1 MTTKTITQATSSYSD
16 IKSQLRNC
24 ALSSAVG
31 WAKAE
36 RMLDGQE
43 KSLDFEL
50 DYIGQVVKISIAAIE
65 SGEEAEKAILTKLG
79 SQDIF
84 RGKAVQI
91 DGKQYQPSIDM
102 SGNTYVNSA
111 GEPITDFVAIG
122 KHRLLYLMDA
132 VKEKIE
138 DSLMLKDQRK
148 LLRWKQKFHR
158 YCYNFNDTEMTKYH
172 NKISEFESLQLDAR
186 TEANAEG
193 REISVIHH
201 SPRDE
206 EMDTMDAGF
215 KSRDIGKEKTKVDNG
230 GHMKTFADSI
240 KDAYDV
246 RVATIETIKIL
257 LTIPKKER
265 KTCKIP
271 IKMTEYNAVGED
283 NPVLI

>member
-1 MTTKTITQATSSYSD
+1 
-16 IKSQLRNC
+16 
-24 ALSSAVG
+24 
-31 WAKAE
+31 
-36 RMLDGQE
+36 
-43 KSLDFEL
+43 
-50 DYIGQVVKISIAAIE
+50 
-65 SGEEAEKAILTKLG
+65 
-79 SQDIF
+79 
-84 RGKAVQI
+84 
-91 DGKQYQPSIDM
+91 
-102 SGNTYVNSA
+102 
-111 GEPITDFVAIG
+111 
-122 KHRLLYLMDA
+122 MDA
-132 VKEKIE
+132 VKEKVE

-206 EMDTMDAGF
+206 ELETMDAGF

-230 GHMKTFADSI
+230 GHMKIFADSM

-246 RVATIETIKIL
+246 RVATIETIQTM
-257 LTIPKKER
+257 LTIPKHKR
-265 KTCKIP
+265 KTVKMP
-271 IKMTEYNAVGED
+271 ITMTEWNAVGED

>member
-1 MTTKTITQATSSYSD
+1 MTTKTITRATRSYSE
-16 IKSQLRNC
+16 IKSQLRDS

-43 KSLDFEL
+43 KSLNFEL
-50 DYIGQVVKISIAAIE
+50 VYIGQVVQISIAAIE
-65 SGEEAEKAILTKLG
+65 KGNEAEKAILTKLG

-84 RGKAVQI
+84 RGKPVQV

-102 SGNTYVNSA
+102 SGNTYVNTA
-111 GEPITDFVAIG
+111 GEPITDFVVIG
-122 KHRLLYLMDA
+122 KYRLQYLMDA
-132 VKEKIE
+132 VKEKVE

-206 EMDTMDAGF
+206 ELETMDAGF

-230 GHMKTFADSI
+230 GHMKNFADSM

-246 RVATIETIKIL
+246 RVATIETIQTM
-257 LTIPKKER
+257 LTIPKHKR
-265 KTCKIP
+265 KTVKMP
-271 IKMTEYNAVGED
+271 ITMTEWNAVGED

>member
-1 MTTKTITQATSSYSD
+1 MTTKTITRATRSYSE
-16 IKSQLRNC
+16 IKSQLRDS

-43 KSLDFEL
+43 KSLNFEL
-50 DYIGQVVKISIAAIE
+50 VYIGQVVQISIAAIE
-65 SGEEAEKAILTKLG
+65 KGNEAEKAILTKLG

-84 RGKAVQI
+84 RGKPVQI

-102 SGNTYVNSA
+102 SGNTYVNTA
-111 GEPITDFVAIG
+111 GEPITDFVVIG
-122 KHRLLYLMDA
+122 KYRLQYLMDA
-132 VKEKIE
+132 VKEKVE

-206 EMDTMDAGF
+206 ELETMDAGF
-215 KSRDIGKEKTKVDNG
+215 KSRDIGKEKSKVDNG
-230 GHMKTFADSI
+230 GHMKNFADSM

-246 RVATIETIKIL
+246 RVATIETIQTM
-257 LTIPKKER
+257 LTIPKHKR
-265 KTCKIP
+265 KTVKMP
-271 IKMTEYNAVGED
+271 ITMTEWNAVGED

>member
-1 MTTKTITQATSSYSD
+1 MTTKTITQATRSYSE
-16 IKSQLRNC
+16 IKSQLRDC

-43 KSLDFEL
+43 KSLNFEL
-50 DYIGQVVKISIAAIE
+50 VYIGQVVQISIAAIE
-65 SGEEAEKAILTKLG
+65 KGNEAEKAILTKLG

-84 RGKAVQI
+84 RGKPVQV

-102 SGNTYVNSA
+102 SGNTYVNTA
-111 GEPITDFVAIG
+111 GEPITDFVVIG
-122 KHRLLYLMDA
+122 KYRLQYLMDA
-132 VKEKIE
+132 VKEKVE

-206 EMDTMDAGF
+206 ELETMDAGF

-230 GHMKTFADSI
+230 GHMKNFADSM

-246 RVATIETIKIL
+246 RVATIETIQTM
-257 LTIPKKER
+257 LTIPKHKR
-265 KTCKIP
+265 KTVKMP
-271 IKMTEYNAVGED
+271 ITMTEWNAVGED